1 MRETAYRHRR
11 DVEVVQHVGEP
22 HLGER
27 ARLSIPL
34 ATPLRPRALHRYQR
48 VDQDLAEE
56 ALAPT
61 RVEHLADVAEQ
72 RDALILVV
80 ETGRQRDGG
89 HTSLS
94 APLMTAS
101 VGDADQRSPV
111 CPLRGHAAQAAAG
124 ALFNAAPRDQAL
136 SALWISPSSALIAG
150 STSLKRRSRRVRRV
164 MGMTIE
170 RSSPV
175 SGKDLDPITTSDN
188 GA

>member
-1 MRETAYRHRR
+1 VVRRCGVTGGHTQVAHRPSGSRRPTPPRTADANSPRDFRSRYRPDRRRR
-11 DVEVVQHVGEP
+11 DVEVVEHVGEP

-56 ALAPT
+56 AFAPT

-72 RDALILVV
+72 RDAGILVV

-89 HTSLS
+89 LTSLS

-111 CPLRGHAAQAAAG
+111 VRCAVVQLRRQRGRCST
-124 ALFNAAPRDQAL
+124 PRRA
-136 SALWISPSSALIAG
+136 
-150 STSLKRRSRRVRRV
+150 TRH
-164 MGMTIE
+164 
-170 RSSPV
+170 
-175 SGKDLDPITTSDN
+175 
-188 GA
+188 